1 MTRLSQNRGSTLS
14 GALLMMVLA
23 AVAGSLLTVASH
35 RGMTRIDRVVFASMA
50 TASLL
55 LGLCF
60 LNSGS
65 PDASRV
71 HVAMSSTTSS
81 QGGAQQSSRANLM
94 DYAVGNFEE
103 FVSLVR
109 QNG

>member
-1 MTRLSQNRGSTLS
+1 
-14 GALLMMVLA
+14 MMVLA

-35 RGMTRIDRVVFASMA
+35 RNMTRIDRVVFASMA

-55 LGLCF
+55 LGFCF

-65 PDASRV
+65 PDTSRV
-71 HVAMSSTTSS
+71 HIAMSSTTAS
-81 QGGAQQSSRANLM
+81 QGEAQQSSRANLM

-109 QNG
+109 QKG